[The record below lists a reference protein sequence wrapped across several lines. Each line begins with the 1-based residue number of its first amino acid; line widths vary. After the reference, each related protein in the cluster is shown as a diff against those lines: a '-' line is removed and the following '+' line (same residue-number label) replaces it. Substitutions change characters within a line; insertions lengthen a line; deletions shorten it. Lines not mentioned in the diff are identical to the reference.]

1 MSHVSCFWATSPLG
15 EFNKVDGMVA
25 EIVVGVESQVPV
37 HGVGIEDQ
45 TVGLWRTDNYGGARN
60 KGGRITVVLHTRTF

>member
-1 MSHVSCFWATSPLG
+1 
-15 EFNKVDGMVA
+15 MVA
-25 EIVVGVESQVPV
+25 EIVVGVELQVPV